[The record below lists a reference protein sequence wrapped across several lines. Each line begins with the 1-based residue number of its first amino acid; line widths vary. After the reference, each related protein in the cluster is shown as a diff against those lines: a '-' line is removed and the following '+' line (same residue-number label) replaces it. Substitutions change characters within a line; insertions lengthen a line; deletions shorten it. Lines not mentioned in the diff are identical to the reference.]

1 MNPTTVTRKV
11 GNHEITIE
19 TGKMAKQADGAVLV
33 SCGDNKVLVTVVSSK
48 RESTLD
54 FFPLTVEYQERFYAA
69 GKIPGGFFKRE
80 GKPSTDSVLTCRLI
94 DRPLRPK
101 FPEGYNQE
109 TQVVATALS
118 TDGEFPL
125 ASLAGIGAST
135 AFHISD
141 VPFEGPVGY
150 IEVGRVDGNFIAN
163 PTPEQKE
170 TGDMEIFVAA
180 TPEGILMVEGETK
193 FVKEAD
199 ILAGLKFAHEALQP
213 VFEMQNELR
222 ETLGREKRPYAPK
235 EFNADFKTKAEEF
248 LVPKIKEALSITEKM
263 ARYAAVDAAAKEAK
277 EVLLAD
283 VAEENL
289 AEFSKDLGAIIG
301 DVKYRVARDMALKE
315 KKRIDGRS
323 FTEVRLIHT
332 EVNMLPRAHG
342 SGLFTRGETQVLGV
356 VTLGTGDDAQT
367 LDNLSGN
374 SKKHFLLHYN
384 FPPFSVGEAGRMG
397 GQSRREIGHGSLA
410 ERALK
415 QVLPTQEEFPYVIRV
430 VSEVLESNGS
440 SSMGTVCSGSM
451 ALQDAGVPIKG
462 NVSGVA
468 MGLIKEGD
476 DYVVLTDILGDEDH
490 LGDMDFKVAGT
501 REGITSLQMDIKIDS
516 VTFEIMETALAQ
528 AFDGRIH
535 ILDEMEKTIKESRGE
550 VSEYAPRIDTMKV
563 HPDKIREIIGA
574 GGKVIKGIVE
584 ETGAKIEILDDG
596 TVNIASTQKESR
608 EKARAMIEDIIA
620 EAEEGKTYKGKIAK
634 ITDFG
639 AFVEILPNTSGL
651 LHISEIAHERIRSV
665 SDVLKV
671 GEELDVKVL
680 EVDKYGK
687 IKLSRKALLEKPEQN
702 N

>member
-1 MNPTTVTRKV
+1 MQTTSVTAKV

-33 SCGDNKVLVTVVSSK
+33 SCGDSKVLVTVVSSK
-48 RESTLD
+48 RDSDMD

-80 GKPSTDSVLTCRLI
+80 GKPSTDAVLTCRLI

-101 FPEGYNQE
+101 FPEGYNKD

-118 TDGEFPL
+118 SDGEFPL
-125 ASLAGIGAST
+125 ATLAGIGAST

-141 VPFEGPVGY
+141 IPFDGPVGY
-150 IEVGRVDGNFIAN
+150 IEVGRVNGQYIAN
-163 PTPEQKE
+163 PSPAQREE
-170 TGDMEIFVAA
+170 GDLEFFVSA
-180 TPEGILMVEGETK
+180 TPEGILMVEGESD
-193 FVKEAD
+193 FVSEAD
-199 ILAGLKFAHEALQP
+199 VLGSLKFAHEALKT
-213 VFEMQNELR
+213 VFDAQNELR
-222 ETLGREKRPYAPK
+222 EKVGKEKREYVAPSID
-235 EFNADFKTKAEEF
+235 ADFKTKAEEF
-248 LVPKIKEALSITEKM
+248 LYPKVREALMITDKM
-263 ARYAAVDAAAKEAK
+263 ARYAAVDAAKALAETT
-277 EVLLAD
+277 LLAD
-283 VAEENL
+283 VADADL
-289 AEFSKDLGAIIG
+289 AGRKKDLSNIVG
-301 DVKYRVARDMALKE
+301 DVKYRAAREMAIKDNR
-315 KKRIDGRS
+315 RIDGRA
-323 FTEVRLIHT
+323 FNEVRPITT

-367 LDNLSGN
+367 IDGLNEN
-374 SKKHFLLHYN
+374 SKKYFLLHYN
-384 FPPFSVGEAGRMG
+384 FPPFCVGETGRMG

-410 ERALK
+410 ERSLK
-415 QVLPTQEEFPYVIRV
+415 KVLPSQDEFPYVIRV

-462 NVSGVA
+462 SVSGVA
-468 MGLIKEGD
+468 MGLIKEGND
-476 DYVVLTDILGDEDH
+476 VRVLTDILGDEDH

-501 REGITSLQMDIKIDS
+501 KDGITALQMDIKIDS
-516 VTFEIMETALAQ
+516 VTFDIMEQALSQ
-528 AFDGRIH
+528 AKDGRLH
-535 ILDEMEKTIKESRGE
+535 ILDEMEKTLSQSRGE
-550 VSEYAPRIDTMKV
+550 VSEYAQRIDTMKV

-596 TVNIASTQKESR
+596 TVNIASTQKEAR

-620 EAEEGKTYKGKIAK
+620 EAEEGKTYKGKVMK

-651 LHISEIAHERIRSV
+651 LHISEIAHERIRAV
-665 SDVLKV
+665 SDVLKE

-680 EVDKYGK
+680 EVDRYGK
-687 IKLSRKALLEKPEQN
+687 IKLSRKALLEKPAAE
-702 N
+702 

>member
-1 MNPTTVTRKV
+1 MQTTSVTAKV

-33 SCGDNKVLVTVVSSK
+33 SCGDSKVLVTVVSSK
-48 RESTLD
+48 RDSDMD

-80 GKPSTDSVLTCRLI
+80 GKPSTDAVLTCRLI

-101 FPEGYNQE
+101 FPEGYNKD

-118 TDGEFPL
+118 SDGEFPL
-125 ASLAGIGAST
+125 ATLAGIGAST

-141 VPFEGPVGY
+141 IPFDGPVGY
-150 IEVGRVDGNFIAN
+150 IEVGRVNGQYIAN
-163 PTPEQKE
+163 PSPAQREE
-170 TGDMEIFVAA
+170 GDLEFFVSA
-180 TPEGILMVEGETK
+180 TPEGILMVEGESD
-193 FVKEAD
+193 FVSEAD
-199 ILAGLKFAHEALQP
+199 VLGSLKFAHEALKT
-213 VFEMQNELR
+213 VFDAQNELR
-222 ETLGREKRPYAPK
+222 EKVGKEKREYVAPSID
-235 EFNADFKTKAEEF
+235 ADFKTKAEEF
-248 LVPKIKEALSITEKM
+248 LYPKVREALMITDKM
-263 ARYAAVDAAAKEAK
+263 ARYAAVDAAKALAETT
-277 EVLLAD
+277 LLAD
-283 VAEENL
+283 VADADL
-289 AEFSKDLGAIIG
+289 AGRKKDLSNIVG
-301 DVKYRVARDMALKE
+301 DVKYRAAREMAIKDNR
-315 KKRIDGRS
+315 RIDGRA
-323 FTEVRLIHT
+323 FNEVRPITT

-367 LDNLSGN
+367 IDGLNEN
-374 SKKHFLLHYN
+374 SKKYFLLHYN
-384 FPPFSVGEAGRMG
+384 FPPFCVGETGRMG

-410 ERALK
+410 ERSLK
-415 QVLPTQEEFPYVIRV
+415 KVLPSQDEFPYVIRV

-462 NVSGVA
+462 SVSGVA
-468 MGLIKEGD
+468 MGLIKEGND
-476 DYVVLTDILGDEDH
+476 VRVLTDILGDEDH

-501 REGITSLQMDIKIDS
+501 KDGITALQMDIKIDS
-516 VTFEIMETALAQ
+516 VTFDIMEQALSQ
-528 AFDGRIH
+528 AKDGRLH
-535 ILDEMEKTIKESRGE
+535 ILDEMEKTISQSRGE

-596 TVNIASTQKESR
+596 TVNIASTQKEAR

-620 EAEEGKTYKGKIAK
+620 EAEEGKTYKGKVMK

-651 LHISEIAHERIRSV
+651 LHISEIAHERIRAV
-665 SDVLKV
+665 SDVLKE

-680 EVDKYGK
+680 EVDRYGK
-687 IKLSRKALLEKPEQN
+687 IKLSRKALLEKPAAE
-702 N
+702 